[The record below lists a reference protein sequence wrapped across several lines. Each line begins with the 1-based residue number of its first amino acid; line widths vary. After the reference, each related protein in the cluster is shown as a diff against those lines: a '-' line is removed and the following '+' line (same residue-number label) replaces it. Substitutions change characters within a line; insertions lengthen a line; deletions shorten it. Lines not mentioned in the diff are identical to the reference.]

1 MKSQAEKIAGLQ
13 LMPIWIVKRKHNYWL
28 SEKHKMFTEK
38 SEREKMELVE
48 THVTELP
55 TLRGDL
61 DLETRSYIEDRLN
74 VSRQLREL
82 HETVASSFDEV

>member
-1 MKSQAEKIAGLQ
+1 
-13 LMPIWIVKRKHNYWL
+13 
-28 SEKHKMFTEK
+28 MFTEK